1 MCWTP
6 CHTCLVLLLLLRWSS
21 VFVLYAA
28 SASLMPDASPCCGI
42 HSQITTV
49 SKVSVK
55 AGDSIS
61 IPCLYE
67 PEYKTHVKYLCKG
80 YTWEFCQYKVKTN
93 EPDDSGKF
101 LISDD
106 PNQTIFT
113 VTINDLKVKDTAY
126 YWCAVEIDKEND
138 VKKYFHLS
146 FTKDTPSLYVDQQE
160 ITAYEGGSVT
170 VRCHCQE
177 RKERKW
183 CRLSHLHPAG
193 CVSGPSGS
201 VNGTRVTINAS
212 ARNVF
217 TVTMSGLR
225 TESSG
230 WYWCGIKNFQMPV
243 HITVHAL
250 TSTTTTTTT
259 TTTPS
264 TADIITT
271 LPTTAQHSSLLTS
284 SEPHT
289 AQPTNSTINRTA
301 GESQQD
307 ENKSSTMVII
317 LTTTLILLLL
327 IVLAA
332 FLGWKMMR
340 RYKNKPQRMDIT
352 VGSHT
357 GSDPDVQYATIVH
370 KQHVADQQKN
380 EDSVTYSNIVLKDR
394 VRQMAE
400 PVDGSVIYS
409 TVHSRKD

>member
-1 MCWTP
+1 MAIIYWTGAV
-6 CHTCLVLLLLLRWSS
+6 TVLVVGTADMTSL
-21 VFVLYAA
+21 FVLHLILAG
-28 SASLMPDASPCCGI
+28 LMGI
-42 HSQITTV
+42 HSQIITV
-49 SKVSVK
+49 SQVSVK

-80 YTWEFCQYKVKTN
+80 EKWRSCSAVKTN
-93 EPDDSGKF
+93 QPDSSGKF

-113 VTINDLKVKDTAY
+113 VKMKNLQNPIS
-126 YWCAVEIDKEND
+126 YWCAVEKPGIILD
-138 VKKYFHLS
+138 VKQRFELS
-146 FTKDTPSLYVDQQE
+146 FTTGTPSLYVDQQE

-183 CRLSHLHPAG
+183 CRLSHLHPVR
-193 CVSGPSGS
+193 CVSEPSGS
-201 VNGTRVTINAS
+201 IDGTRVTIDAN

-225 TESSG
+225 TDSSG

-250 TSTTTTTTT
+250 TSTTTTTT
-259 TTTPS
+259 PS

-284 SEPHT
+284 AEPHT
-289 AQPTNSTINRTA
+289 AQPTNSAINGTA

-317 LTTTLILLLL
+317 LTITLILLLL

-340 RYKNKPQRMDIT
+340 RYKNKLQRTDIT
-352 VGSHT
+352 AGSHT

>member
-1 MCWTP
+1 MTS
-6 CHTCLVLLLLLRWSS
+6 L
-21 VFVLYAA
+21 FVLHLILAG
-28 SASLMPDASPCCGI
+28 LMGI